1 MGRRQPGSTRT
12 DARFPN
18 TTLCRSRALHEGRH
32 PTTRFTIGG
41 FERRPGKRLLTIGAD
56 CTVGKM
62 YTALAIERELR
73 ARSVAAD
80 FRATGQTGIL
90 IAGSGV
96 AVDAVVSDLVAAAAA
111 SLSPAAADDHW
122 DIVEGQG
129 SVFHPSYAGVNLGL
143 LHGSQ
148 PDALVLFAAPS
159 RATLGDFDFYP
170 QPDLADCVAHYTARA
185 RLTNPAA
192 RVVGVKIGRASCRDS
207 VCQHV

>member
-1 MGRRQPGSTRT
+1 
-12 DARFPN
+12 
-18 TTLCRSRALHEGRH
+18 
-32 PTTRFTIGG
+32 
-41 FERRPGKRLLTIGAD
+41 
-56 CTVGKM
+56 M

-96 AVDAVVSDLVAAAAA
+96 AVDAVVSDFVAAAAA

-129 SVFHPSYAGVNLGL
+129 SLFHPAYAGVTLGL

-148 PDALVLFAAPS
+148 PDAMVFCADPS
-159 RATLGDFDFYP
+159 RATRTEEHTSELQSLMRTSYAVFCLL
-170 QPDLADCVAHYTARA
+170 QTTIQNTQ
-185 RLTNPAA
+185 RLNNE
-192 RVVGVKIGRASCRDS
+192 
-207 VCQHV
+207 